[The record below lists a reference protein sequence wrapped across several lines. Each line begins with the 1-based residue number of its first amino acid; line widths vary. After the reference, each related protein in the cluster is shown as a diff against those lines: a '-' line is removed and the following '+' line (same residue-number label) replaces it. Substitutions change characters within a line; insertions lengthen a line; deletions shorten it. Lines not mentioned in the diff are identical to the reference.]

1 MVTGEEHARRAL
13 RAASVVAGART
24 LVIQADHEV
33 TEVKQLLEE
42 ATSGSANDLAL
53 SALRA
58 IWAAEDVL
66 GEARTLLQRSAD
78 EADAYVDQIAP
89 GLRRARSVAPSPVP
103 GDRLLEPRPKP
114 KSARGILDGMLRQ
127 SGDVEG
133 FVKPVSQKGEILLKG
148 IEPPPPGRTVA
159 GTSQPAAT
167 PAPPTAG
174 HADVV
179 VAVTMS
185 ALVVVKGA
193 EVAYDRARRSFGRL
207 RHRLRRNSEERE
219 KPDSGG

>member
-58 IWAAEDVL
+58 IWTAEDVL
-66 GEARTLLQRSAD
+66 EEARTLLQRSAD
-78 EADAYVDQIAP
+78 EADAYVGQVAP

-103 GDRLLEPRPKP
+103 GDQLVQPRPRRR
-114 KSARGILDGMLRQ
+114 SLRNSLDKGVEAG
-127 SGDVEG
+127 GDLPDAVRPMDNALTLA
-133 FVKPVSQKGEILLKG
+133 KHIDR
-148 IEPPPPGRTVA
+148 PPTKTGTS
-159 GTSQPAAT
+159 TSQPGPQVQAT
-167 PAPPTAG
+167 SSPLSQADALTATVTS
-174 HADVV
+174 VV
-179 VAVTMS
+179 LLA
-185 ALVVVKGA
+185 KGA
-193 EVAYDRARRSFGRL
+193 QLAFDRMQREWRTWRR
-207 RHRLRRNSEERE
+207 RR
-219 KPDSGG
+219 P